1 MSTPSTVDSKL
12 KIAVGSLKKDW
23 VSVVSAYES
32 FAEKKLKFAKKINAI
47 WLQAKELD
55 GENDGVNIHFLRE
68 QCQELIQTSN
78 KTILSKWITIGENA
92 DKLLPYSKSL
102 PSQRD
107 SLYAISGEI
116 KRLKGKT
123 TVIDKWIKTGQI
135 SQDSTVRDVDALR
148 TTVKKKKKFS
158 DTDTRY
164 VKVTLTINSS
174 YEESFELLKSIIQSD
189 KVKRVQTEKAFRAV
203 ANEVLDEKS
212 FNQIAKKFD

>member
-12 KIAVGSLKKDW
+12 KSAVGSLKKDW
-23 VSVVSAYES
+23 VNVVSAYES
-32 FAEKKLKFAKKINAI
+32 FAEKKLKFAKKINVI

-55 GENDGVNIHFLRE
+55 GDTDGVNINFLRE

-148 TTVKKKKKFS
+148 TTVKKKKYS
-158 DTDTRY
+158 DTDSRY
-164 VKVTLTINSS
+164 VKVTLTINSN

-189 KVKRVQTEKAFRAV
+189 KVKRVQAEKAFRAV

>member
-1 MSTPSTVDSKL
+1 MSTPTTVDSKF
-12 KIAVGSLKKDW
+12 KSAVGSLKKDW
-23 VSVVSAYES
+23 VNVVNAYEN

-47 WLQAKELD
+47 WWQAKELD
-55 GENDGVNIHFLRE
+55 GEHEGVNINFLRE
-68 QCQELIQTSN
+68 QCHELIQTSN

-123 TVIDKWIKTGQI
+123 SVIDKWIKEGQL

-148 TTVKKKKKFS
+148 TTVKKNKRFS
-158 DTDTRY
+158 DTNSRY
-164 VKVTLTINSS
+164 VKVTLTVNSS
-174 YEESFELLKSIIQSD
+174 FEGTFDLLKDIIQSD
-189 KVKRVQTEKAFRAV
+189 KIKRVQAEKALKAV
-203 ANEVLDEKS
+203 ATEVLDEKS

>member
-12 KIAVGSLKKDW
+12 KSAVGSLKKDW
-23 VSVVSAYES
+23 VNVVSAYES
-32 FAEKKLKFAKKINAI
+32 FAEKKLKFAKKINVI

-55 GENDGVNIHFLRE
+55 GDTDGVNINFLRE

-148 TTVKKKKKFS
+148 TTVKKKKFS

-164 VKVTLTINSS
+164 VKVTLTINSN

-189 KVKRVQTEKAFRAV
+189 KVKRVQAEKAFRAV